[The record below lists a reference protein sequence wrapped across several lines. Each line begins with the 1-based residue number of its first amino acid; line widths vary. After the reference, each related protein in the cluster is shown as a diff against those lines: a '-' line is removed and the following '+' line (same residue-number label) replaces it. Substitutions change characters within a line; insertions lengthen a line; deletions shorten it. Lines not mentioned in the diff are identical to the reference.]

1 MFLASAMVF
10 RANSIE
16 KNAEISADFNSKTS
30 DCAIRSA
37 EKAPTNTENISL
49 STSESK
55 SPQISGEKWLK
66 SIFKCKNSSKYC
78 FPNQEKVCTKRF
90 LRFMKDKMELFGP
103 SNMTDREL
111 RQALKKYKSTWGKIY
126 NLNNEE
132 YYFLGNPSEMETGIS
147 KLKSVSIKRLA
158 PTKYRVDID
167 FVEGYKSTNEVI
179 LVPDGKAYK
188 IDFIAS
194 ETIYEYED

>member
-10 RANSIE
+10 GAHSIE
-16 KNAEISADFNSKTS
+16 KNAETSAGLISKTS
-30 DCAIRSA
+30 DYATCPA
-37 EKAPTNTENISL
+37 EKASVDIQNIGL
-49 STSESK
+49 ST
-55 SPQISGEKWLK
+55 SPQISGEEWLK

-90 LRFMKDKMELFGP
+90 LRFMKDKMEIFGP